1 MNILVPAFSLYGEE
15 PTSISREYLHIEE
28 ISTRSAARNWQID
41 THTHAEGMLQLLF
54 VFSGTAQVQ
63 LDSDE
68 REYESAIAVIIPPGV
83 IHAFRF
89 ESQTRA
95 MSLPLMLRAGG

>member
-1 MNILVPAFSLYGEE
+1 M
-15 PTSISREYLHIEE
+15 
-28 ISTRSAARNWQID
+28 Q
-41 THTHAEGMLQLLF
+41 GMLQLLF

-95 MSLPLMLRAGG
+95 MSLPLMLPGWRLNPRMGHKCFPFSRKSRCDGSGK